1 MRISLEFRRVL
12 FRSWISDPRYIE
24 DFNNNLDSISSYRVN
39 SDLGV
44 YGRGRH
50 WDAGLMADYYQL
62 ADYTL
67 SELRLPYYRL
77 PRASFNWEQSF
88 GRWFTARVNTE
99 AARFPHIDGQAP
111 PGATRLHLQPSPSID
126 RTSVVERQRGAVL

>member
-1 MRISLEFRRVL
+1 MRISDW
-12 FRSWISDPRYIE
+12 SSDVCSS
-24 DFNNNLDSISSYRVN
+24 NLDSISNYRVN

-50 WDAGLMADYYQL
+50 WDARLMADYHQL

-77 PRASFNWEQSF
+77 PRAYFNWEQSF
-88 GRWFTARVNTE
+88 GRWFTSGVNTE
-99 AARFPHIDGQAP
+99 AARFQHIDGQR
-111 PGATRLHLQPSPSID
+111 TEEQTFELKSIL
-126 RTSVVERQRGAVL
+126 RYSYAG

>member
-1 MRISLEFRRVL
+1 MRISDWSSDVCSSDLLENRRKDDRGRFSFL
-12 FRSWISDPRYIE
+12 GRQNINRTWQARANINWISDPRYIE
-24 DFNNNLDSISSYRVN
+24 DFNNNLDSISNYRVN

-77 PRASFNWEQSF
+77 PRAYFNWEQSF
-88 GRWFTARVNTE
+88 GRWFTAGVNTA
-99 AARFPHIDGQAP
+99 AARLD
-111 PGATRLHLQPSPSID
+111 
-126 RTSVVERQRGAVL
+126 

>member
-77 PRASFNWEQSF
+77 PRAYFNWEQSF
-88 GRWFTARVNTE
+88 GRWFTAGVNTE
-99 AARFPHIDGQAP
+99 AARFQHIDGQAR
-111 PGATRLHLQPSPSID
+111 PGGTRLDLQPYVSMPL
-126 RTSVVERQRGAVL
+126 EL